1 MGIRTLT
8 KFVDTNYARWERGRR
23 VRGTLVVDGNCI
35 LHSLHTMEWSNGGQY
50 REFRNAVRRF
60 YSKLLESGIS
70 PIVVFDGVDEA
81 QKIDTLVRR
90 KQEWVNTIHNRIT
103 DNSSRPA
110 KTHGR
115 ILPPL
120 TSEVYRMA
128 LYGLD
133 IQFYVADAE
142 ADVAIA
148 RLANHYH
155 CPVLSQDSDFFV
167 FRLVGGFIHFK
178 RFYYY
183 SSVVTADVYH
193 RDQFADQLGLRD
205 RSLFCVIPAIV
216 GNDFMEPC
224 VPSFISQM
232 VRSISTTGS
241 ASSRIRAICS
251 HLSHFSSV
259 GDFTSRSYG
268 GKKLE
273 QRCQR
278 ALEWYEVPKD
288 LSVEELVSSTD
299 LSHHNGTKF
308 PEWLTRLFHLGHL
321 PSSPMD
327 AAISSQAIFRVVAEN
342 FKKENSVLAGL
353 PIRQHMYALLEVD
366 TVVEILR
373 CGLTMEGVKVMKQEL
388 NGEFRGVTLASVEF
402 FSYQERQ
409 SLFYE
414 ILKCH
419 KLTINLKLT
428 GRYQDWRFVA
438 ATTSFWARTTH
449 PPEHLVRALLLCFM
463 LCSFLPE
470 ARFKLLHSHSW
481 KVPLEFRQSQEWLDT
496 LHWFS
501 QWQAIYH
508 TAFTLNALLNEPMWV
523 FSPAFLYDGQLAM
536 HLASTTDTSQW
547 QYEVD
552 VDLYNRLEE
561 IVVGTE
567 PLTPLFIT
575 KNTLSS
581 SDTESMSD
589 VAQDEAVNCDEVSED
604 AKVQTTSPDSVEGH
618 QGEQRTPSS
627 RVNSTK
633 AQKVAEQQIQ
643 QTTCG
648 NPADEQ
654 KGVGNTQKAT
664 PQLKYN
670 KAQAVSKQVVIE
682 RTGEQEV
689 NVGEIEN
696 CEATPSI
703 LLGSE
708 APATSV
714 SQEPTARSGTT
725 KVKRKRKRSR
735 QKKVLSNN
743 GIKGIAECINGE
755 TTNAPEHH
763 PSKGLP
769 LTQTSQKNTA
779 AEDPSVLLSTR
790 ESLTTAT
797 SSFSGTATAN
807 PTSSE
812 AKRKRKRSK
821 QKKIKPA
828 EEVGEQEG
836 ESGNSNKPP
845 EVLSTEGTAASL
857 SAAGI
862 QESVSVNVASV
873 VCFSG
878 LGTGATALIGKPEQT
893 RIQQG
898 KQTCADNG
906 KSPKRPSSITSPN
919 RASEKCNNAVAVQ
932 TKPQEEA
939 EGSILQKPAM
949 HTGERAKPA
958 ETTTLSQPAS
968 ASEKSSCGPAT
979 VKPTK
984 KRYRN
989 RSAKKEVETHTGIH
1003 CWPSPVVSTTSSSAQ
1018 LTVGK
1023 SQHAQTTTKS
1033 EPQKGSGSS
1042 MKGKQTLHMPLQQS
1056 SRPLPAVNAS
1066 QKLVSRG
1073 AKAGKAHS
1081 PHGNKSS
1088 QISPMVT
1095 HQPPQVLQGSRQP
1108 LRAGPNSA
1116 GTTQVPQ
1123 GPIQQPLTQDG
1134 QPANP
1139 KRRRNRRRP
1148 RTQPKAQPAEAP
1160 TANTT

>member
-1 MGIRTLT
+1 
-8 KFVDTNYARWERGRR
+8 
-23 VRGTLVVDGNCI
+23 
-35 LHSLHTMEWSNGGQY
+35 
-50 REFRNAVRRF
+50 
-60 YSKLLESGIS
+60 
-70 PIVVFDGVDEA
+70 
-81 QKIDTLVRR
+81 
-90 KQEWVNTIHNRIT
+90 
-103 DNSSRPA
+103 
-110 KTHGR
+110 
-115 ILPPL
+115 
-120 TSEVYRMA
+120 MA

-148 RLANHYH
+148 RLANYYH
-155 CPVLSQDSDFFV
+155 CPVLSLDSDFFV
-167 FRLVGGFIHFK
+167 FRLVGGFIHFE

-224 VPSFISQM
+224 VTSFISQM

-241 ASSRIRAICS
+241 ASSHIRAICS

-259 GDFTSRSYG
+259 GDFTGHSYG

-308 PEWLTRLFHLGHL
+308 PKWLTRLFHLGRL

-388 NGEFRGVTLASVEF
+388 NGEFRGVTLVSVEF
-402 FSYQERQ
+402 FSHQERQ

-438 ATTSFWARTTH
+438 ATTNFWARTTH

-552 VDLYNRLEE
+552 MDLFNRLEE

-575 KNTLSS
+575 KKTLSS
-581 SDTESMSD
+581 PDTESMND

-604 AKVQTTSPDSVEGH
+604 AKVQTTSPDSVERH

-648 NPADEQ
+648 NSADEQ

-664 PQLKYN
+664 PRLKYN
-670 KAQAVSKQVVIE
+670 KAQAVSKQ

-696 CEATPSI
+696 SKATPSI
-703 LLGSE
+703 SLGSE
-708 APATSV
+708 AAATYV
-714 SQEPTARSGTT
+714 SQEPTAHSGTT

-743 GIKGIAECINGE
+743 GIKGVAECINDE

-769 LTQTSQKNTA
+769 LTQTSQKNTT
-779 AEDPSVLLSTR
+779 AEDPSVLLSTK

-797 SSFSGTATAN
+797 SSSSGTATAN
-807 PTSSE
+807 QTSSE
-812 AKRKRKRSK
+812 AKRKRKRTK
-821 QKKIKPA
+821 RKKTKPA

-836 ESGNSNKPP
+836 ESGNNNKPP

-873 VCFSG
+873 ACFSG

-893 RIQQG
+893 RTQQGRQTSANKPEQARTQQEKQTSANKPEQAKTQQG
-898 KQTCADNG
+898 KQTSANKPEQARTQQGKQTSTNNG

-919 RASEKCNNAVAVQ
+919 KASEKCNNAVAAQ

-939 EGSILQKPAM
+939 EGSILQNPAI
-949 HTGERAKPA
+949 HTGERGKPA

-968 ASEKSSCGPAT
+968 ASEISSRDPAT
-979 VKPTK
+979 AKPRK

-989 RSAKKEVETHTGIH
+989 RSAKKEVETQTGIH
-1003 CWPSPVVSTTSSSAQ
+1003 CWPSPVVSTMSSSAQ
-1018 LTVGK
+1018 PTVSK

-1033 EPQKGSGSS
+1033 EPQKGNGLS
-1042 MKGKQTLHMPLQQS
+1042 MKRQYGKQTVHMPLQQS

-1066 QKLVSRG
+1066 QKLVSHG
-1073 AKAGKAHS
+1073 VNAGQAHS

-1123 GPIQQPLTQDG
+1123 SPIQRPLTQDG

-1148 RTQPKAQPAEAP
+1148 RTQPKAQPTEAP
-1160 TANTT
+1160 TASNTT